1 MKIRRNPVLALVVLA
16 GSAMPGVPGW
26 AATPDSE
33 PAARAEAARL
43 EANKQLLLHDFALAG
58 DLEARKRLRTDDYI
72 QHNPRFVALTG
83 VHGPEAWARAIQA
96 GRGKAPL
103 TDTDFSFRSTPV
115 LVMAEGDL
123 VTAIYKAVLPD
134 PDHPGQ
140 AYEAF
145 TFETVRIRDGKLAEH
160 WDAAKLAP
168 GWRAPIDG
176 AAPGA
181 APGATQPLS
190 APGAA
195 VPAPR

>member
-1 MKIRRNPVLALVVLA
+1 MRSLTLVACAALAAPCCAAESA
-16 GSAMPGVPGW
+16 GA
-26 AATPDSE
+26 
-33 PAARAEAARL
+33 AARAEAARL
-43 EANKQLLLHDFALAG
+43 EANKQLLLRDFALG
-58 DLEARKRLRTDDYI
+58 RDLDARKQIRTPDYL

-83 VHGPEAWARAIQA
+83 SRGPEAWATAIEHA
-96 GRGKAPL
+96 RGKAPL

-140 AYEAF
+140 TYEAF

-168 GWRAPIDG
+168 GWRAPLDVALRPESG
-176 AAPGA
+176 AGA
-181 APGATQPLS
+181 QPPPPAT
-190 APGAA
+190 A
-195 VPAPR
+195 R

>member
-1 MKIRRNPVLALVVLA
+1 MEVRRVRAWAVFALAAAA
-16 GSAMPGVPGW
+16 GPASAQ
-26 AATPDSE
+26 AATPAD
-33 PAARAEAARL
+33 EAARL

-58 DLEARKRLRTDDYI
+58 DLEARKRLRTEDYT

-83 VHGPEAWARAIQA
+83 VHGPEAWARAIET

-103 TDTDFSFRSTPV
+103 TDSDFSFRSTPV

-123 VTAIYKAVLPD
+123 VTAIYRAVLPD

-140 AYEAF
+140 TYEAF

-176 AAPGA
+176 AARGA
-181 APGATQPLS
+181 AQPLS
-190 APGAA
+190 APGAEA
-195 VPAPR
+195 PAPR

>member
-1 MKIRRNPVLALVVLA
+1 MKSSRIPVLALVVLA
-16 GSAMPGVPGW
+16 GSAVSGASAW
-26 AATPDSE
+26 AATPGSD
-33 PAARAEAARL
+33 AARTEAARL

-83 VHGPEAWARAIQA
+83 VHGPEAWASAIQA

-140 AYEAF
+140 VYEAF

-168 GWRAPIDG
+168 GWRVPIDG

-181 APGATQPLS
+181 AQPLS

-195 VPAPR
+195 APVPR

>member
-1 MKIRRNPVLALVVLA
+1 MLLACTVLAA
-16 GSAMPGVPGW
+16 PCYAAEAPG
-26 AATPDSE
+26 E
-33 PAARAEAARL
+33 AARTEAARL
-43 EANKQLLLHDFALAG
+43 EANKQLLLHDFALNR
-58 DLEARKRLRTDDYI
+58 DLEARKQIRTPDYL

-83 VHGPEAWARAIQA
+83 THGPEAWANAIERA
-96 GRGKAPL
+96 RGKAPL

-140 AYEAF
+140 TYEAF

-168 GWRAPIDG
+168 GWRAPID
-176 AAPGA
+176 AAPRPDSGA
-181 APGATQPLS
+181 GAQP
-190 APGAA
+190 PP
-195 VPAPR
+195 PATAR